1 MQLFIHIS
9 RCHVGMMNYK
19 VFLFMKFI
27 FSLLIIVLSAANA
40 VSAVITRILLLSVDA
55 AVNQFGI

>member
-1 MQLFIHIS
+1 
-9 RCHVGMMNYK
+9 MMNYK

-27 FSLLIIVLSAANA
+27 FSLLIIVLSAAYA